1 MDTKKVL
8 VRNLRAL
15 SQANGCELNASK
27 FAKLLN
33 QRAGNSIID
42 RSYVARILKDSERD
56 PANIGFEKLVSI
68 AMALDVD
75 VWQLIHPMG
84 FDGEGR
90 SRASGSALD
99 ATILK
104 RAVKYSVSAAE
115 ELQTESLDFIAEM
128 AEVSYM
134 CMATGEEE
142 KLGVELAKLSRR
154 YS

>member
-27 FAKLLN
+27 FTKFLN
-33 QRAGNSIID
+33 ERAGESIID
-42 RSYVARILKDSERD
+42 RSYVARILKDSEKD
-56 PANIGFEKLVSI
+56 PANISFEKLVSI
-68 AMALDVD
+68 SGALNVD
-75 VWQLIHPMG
+75 VWQLVHPMG
-84 FDGEGR
+84 FDNDGR

-99 ATILK
+99 SSLLK
-104 RAVKYSVSAAE
+104 RAVKYSASAAE
-115 ELQTESLDFIAEM
+115 ELQTENLDFIAEM
-128 AEVSYM
+128 AEVGYL
-134 CMATGEEE
+134 CMVKGEEE

>member
-15 SQANGCELNASK
+15 SQANGCEMNASK

-33 QRAGNSIID
+33 EKAGQNIID
-42 RSYVARILKDSERD
+42 RSYVARILKDSEKD
-56 PANIGFEKLVSI
+56 PANISFEKLVAI
-68 AMALDVD
+68 ALALDVD
-75 VWQLIHPMG
+75 AWQLVHPMG
-84 FDGEGR
+84 FDDKGR

-99 ATILK
+99 SALLK

-115 ELQTESLDFIAEM
+115 ELQTESLDFVAEM
-128 AEVSYM
+128 AEVGYM
-134 CMATGEEE
+134 CMVTGEEE